1 MQKIVI
7 EKMKS
12 DDIANVVEVEIKS
25 FEIPW
30 SKESFENELKN
41 KLALYLVAKVEEK
54 AVGYVGVWKIF
65 DEGHITNVAVH
76 PDFRGQGLAKSLIS
90 ELLYLCRKD
99 GITSFTLEVRE
110 SNIVAQSLY
119 KSFGFVES
127 GKRKGYY
134 SDNNEDAIIMWLN
147 FTEDE
152 RMN

>member
-12 DDIANVVEVEIKS
+12 DDIANVVEVENNS
-25 FEIPW
+25 FDIPW

-41 KLALYLVAKVEEK
+41 KLAMYLVAKVEGK

-76 PDFRGQGLAKSLIS
+76 PDYRGQGIGKSLIS
-90 ELLYLCRKD
+90 ELLYLCENE
-99 GITSFTLEVRE
+99 GINSLTLEVRK
-110 SNIVAQSLY
+110 SNIVAQNLY
-119 KSFGFVES
+119 KRFGFVEE
-127 GKRKGYY
+127 GIRKGYY
-134 SDNNEDAIIMWLN
+134 SDNNEDAIIMWYKD
-147 FTEDE
+147 TKDE

>member
-12 DDIANVVEVEIKS
+12 DDIANVVEVERSS
-25 FEIPW
+25 FDIPW

-41 KLALYLVAKVEEK
+41 KLAIYLVAKVEEK

-76 PDFRGQGLAKSLIS
+76 PEFRGQGIGKSLIS
-90 ELLYLCRKD
+90 ELLSLCEKEN
-99 GITSFTLEVRE
+99 IISLTLEVRK
-110 SNIVAQSLY
+110 SNVIAQNLY
-119 KSFGFVES
+119 KSFGFVEE
-127 GKRKGYY
+127 GIRKCYY
-134 SDNNEDAIIMWLN
+134 SDNNEDAIIMWLKD
-147 FTEDE
+147 TKDE

>member
-12 DDIANVVEVEIKS
+12 DDIANVVEVENNS
-25 FEIPW
+25 FDIPW

-41 KLALYLVAKVEEK
+41 KLAMYLVAKVEDK

-76 PDFRGQGLAKSLIS
+76 PDYRGQGIGKSLIS
-90 ELLYLCRKD
+90 ELLYLCEKE
-99 GITSFTLEVRE
+99 GINSLTLEVRK

-119 KSFGFVES
+119 KSFGFVEE
-127 GKRKGYY
+127 GIRKGYY
-134 SDNNEDAIIMWLN
+134 SDNNEDAIIMWYKD
-147 FTEDE
+147 TKDE

>member
-7 EKMKS
+7 EIMKD
-12 DDIANVVEVEIKS
+12 DDIANIVEVETKS

-41 KLALYLVAKVEEK
+41 KLALYLVAKVDEK
-54 AVGYVGVWKIF
+54 AVGYIVVWKIF

-76 PDFRGQGLAKSLIS
+76 PDFRGQGLARALIS
-90 ELLYLCRKD
+90 ELLSLCRKD
-99 GITSFTLEVRE
+99 GIVSFTLEVRE
-110 SNIVAQSLY
+110 SNIVAQKLY

-147 FTEDE
+147 ITEDE

>member
-12 DDIANVVEVEIKS
+12 DDIANVVEVERSS
-25 FEIPW
+25 FDIPW

-41 KLALYLVAKVEEK
+41 KLAMYLVAKVEEK

-76 PDFRGQGLAKSLIS
+76 PDYRGQGIGKALIS
-90 ELLYLCRKD
+90 ELLYLCRKED
-99 GITSFTLEVRE
+99 INSLTLEVRK
-110 SNIVAQSLY
+110 SNIVAQNLY
-119 KSFGFVES
+119 KSFGFIEE
-127 GKRKGYY
+127 GIRKGYY
-134 SDNNEDAIIMWLN
+134 SDNNEDAIIMWYKD
-147 FTEDE
+147 TKDE

>member
-1 MQKIVI
+1 MQKNVI
-7 EKMKS
+7 EKMKI
-12 DDIANVVEVEIKS
+12 DDIANVVEVEMKS

-41 KLALYLVAKVEEK
+41 KLALYLVIKVEEK

-76 PDFRGQGLAKSLIS
+76 PDFRGKGLAKALIS
-90 ELLYLCRKD
+90 ELLSLCRKD

-110 SNIVAQSLY
+110 SNIIAQNLY
-119 KSFGFVES
+119 KSFGFVEA
-127 GKRKGYY
+127 GKRKAYY

-147 FTEDE
+147 GTEDE

>member
-1 MQKIVI
+1 MKKIII
-7 EKMKS
+7 EIMK
-12 DDIANVVEVEIKS
+12 DADITNVVEVETKS

-41 KLALYLVAKVEEK
+41 KLALYLVAKVDEK

-76 PDFRGQGLAKSLIS
+76 PEFRGKGIGKALIS

-110 SNIVAQSLY
+110 SNIVAQNLY
-119 KSFGFVES
+119 KSFGFTES

-134 SDNNEDAIIMWLN
+134 SDNNEDAIIMWQGV
-147 FTEDE
+147 TEDE

>member
-1 MQKIVI
+1 MKKTVI
-7 EKMKS
+7 EIMKD
-12 DDIANVVEVEIKS
+12 DDIANVMEVELKS
-25 FEIPW
+25 FSIPW

-41 KLALYLVAKVEEK
+41 KLALYLVAKVDEK
-54 AVGYVGVWKIF
+54 AVGYIGVWKIF

-76 PDFRGQGLAKSLIS
+76 PDFRGQGLARALIS
-90 ELLYLCRKD
+90 ELLSLCRKD

-110 SNIVAQSLY
+110 SNIVAQQLY
-119 KSFGFVES
+119 KSFGFSKS

-147 FTEDE
+147 ITDDE